1 MLPLRP
7 ELQRGHYDVIGGLV
21 ADVCHYGL
29 DGREPI
35 PDRESLALAWRSYLA
50 VNEAY
55 AGALAATSASVTLI
69 QDHHLLL
76 VAAAL
81 GRSTVAR
88 QRPLHYFHHIP
99 WCEPA
104 YFGLL
109 PEPIRRKLLIGALA
123 HDTVA
128 FHTRRWASA
137 FIRCCERFLPGADC
151 GDDEVTWV
159 GRAVSVRAI
168 PGTIDAEELRA
179 AARTPAVGAL
189 AKRLRAESR
198 GRSTVVR
205 VDRWTPAKNAL
216 RGFLALEHL
225 LNRRPDLPRQ
235 LWFLAVL
242 SVPHRS
248 CAATLSYH
256 SSCRNVVARINDRF
270 RSSAPD
276 LADVITLLINDD
288 SGQSNRN
295 HVLAA
300 MRIADT
306 VLVNTLF
313 DGMNLVAKE
322 SCVVADRDPVLVLSS
337 NAGAVE
343 ELGPAALAVNP
354 FDVVE
359 TALALERGT
368 TMALAERRR
377 RARELRAAATAVP
390 VMAWL
395 ERQVTPLAR
404 AGLPRITRRAT
415 SIPHA
420 DCRAAC
426 APAPQRRGIRIPTS
440 ELPSATPA
448 PWAP

>member
-1 MLPLRP
+1 MMSMRQDRETLDQDLAGSFPDQLQICSYRGPVTFTRRAGMIVKHSGGPGGLERLVQSVAGRAGGRWLFSATSTTDREIARAFPDCLPHDPWLRMLPVRP
-7 ELQRGHYDVIGGLV
+7 ELHRGHYDVIGGLV
-21 ADVCHYGL
+21 ADVCHYSL
-29 DGREPI
+29 DSREPI
-35 PDRESLALAWRSYLA
+35 PDRASLAIAWRSYLA

-81 GRSTVAR
+81 RRSTVAAR

-159 GRAVSVRAI
+159 GRAVSVCAI
-168 PGTIDAEELRA
+168 PGTIDAEELRV

-189 AKRLRAESR
+189 AKRLSAESR

-216 RGFLALEHL
+216 RGFLALEQL
-225 LNRRPDLPRQ
+225 LDRRPDQARQ

-242 SVPHRS
+242 SVP
-248 CAATLSYH
+248 TG
-256 SSCRNVVARINDRF
+256 D
-270 RSSAPD
+270 AP
-276 LADVITLLINDD
+276 
-288 SGQSNRN
+288 
-295 HVLAA
+295 
-300 MRIADT
+300 
-306 VLVNTLF
+306 
-313 DGMNLVAKE
+313 
-322 SCVVADRDPVLVLSS
+322 
-337 NAGAVE
+337 
-343 ELGPAALAVNP
+343 
-354 FDVVE
+354 
-359 TALALERGT
+359 
-368 TMALAERRR
+368 
-377 RARELRAAATAVP
+377 
-390 VMAWL
+390 
-395 ERQVTPLAR
+395 
-404 AGLPRITRRAT
+404 PR
-415 SIPHA
+415 
-420 DCRAAC
+420 
-426 APAPQRRGIRIPTS
+426 
-440 ELPSATPA
+440 
-448 PWAP
+448 